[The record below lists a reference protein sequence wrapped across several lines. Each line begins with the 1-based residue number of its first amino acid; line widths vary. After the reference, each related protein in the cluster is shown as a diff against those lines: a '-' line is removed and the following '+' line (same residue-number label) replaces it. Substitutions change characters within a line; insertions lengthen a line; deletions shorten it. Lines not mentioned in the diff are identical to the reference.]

1 MNIMKGKFIVI
12 EGPDRSGKSTL
23 ASNMKLVLEGKG
35 HEVYLTHEPTE
46 SLDDGLNILKNIG
59 KNEYLVLLAMFMR
72 DRIRHNRIMMEELKS
87 GHIVICDRY
96 SLSSLAYQG
105 VYFRQLFDEEEKFYE
120 WMESTLSLC
129 HMKPDATIY
138 LKMDDP
144 TARTVRDSN
153 RELIMF
159 EEKEFLDKANRI
171 YNGAIMRK
179 IFFDPGFVIDAR
191 FPREV
196 VLDSALRVIEK
207 EI

>member
-1 MNIMKGKFIVI
+1 MSTMKGKFIVI

-23 ASNMKLVLEGKG
+23 ASNMKLVLEGRG
-35 HEVYLTHEPTE
+35 HQVYLTHEPTE
-46 SLDDGLNILKNIG
+46 SLDDGLNILKSIG
-59 KNEYLVLLAMFMR
+59 KSEYLILLAMFMR
-72 DRIRHNRIMMEELKS
+72 DRIQHNRIMMKELKR

-105 VYFRQLFDEEEKFYE
+105 VYIRKLFNEENNFYE
-120 WMESTLSLC
+120 WMENALSLC

-144 TARTVRDSN
+144 TTRTVRDSN
-153 RELIMF
+153 RKLIMF
-159 EEKEFLDKANRI
+159 EEKEFLDQANSI

-179 IFFDPGFVIDAR
+179 IFFDPGFIIDAR
-191 FPREV
+191 FPKEV
-196 VLDSALRVIEK
+196 VLDSALRVIEN